1 MIIDFTKLSVDAEVP
16 VKKSDDD
23 AGYDLKSAIDY
34 SLYPGEIKIIPTDI
48 SIALPK
54 GTFGMVVSRS
64 GLASKGIVVNNSPGI
79 LDCNYR
85 GNCGV
90 ILRNQT
96 DDIFNI
102 SKGDRIAQL
111 LVMPYFNVE
120 WNEVSELSETERGT
134 GGFGSTGI

>member
-1 MIIDFTKLSVDAEVP
+1 MKIQFVKLSENASVP
-16 VKKSDDD
+16 VKKSRDD

-34 SLYPGEIKIIPTDI
+34 SLYPGEIRIIPTDI
-48 SIALPK
+48 SIALAK

-64 GLASKGIVVNNSPGI
+64 GLASKGIVVNNAPGI
-79 LDCNYR
+79 IDCNYR

-111 LVMPYFNVE
+111 LVMPYFNVD
-120 WNEVSELSETERGT
+120 WDEVPELDETSRGT
-134 GGFGSTGI
+134 GGFGSSGI